1 MSARARH
8 SAHLPTYARRGFSK
22 KDNAVTAAAR
32 TLPILDLGRFASA
45 HLERE
50 HALAELRDVSRTL
63 GFFYLAGHGI

>member
-1 MSARARH
+1 M
-8 SAHLPTYARRGFSK
+8 
-22 KDNAVTAAAR
+22 TAAAR